1 MLLALAFDDVPDGI
15 LLAIIKLCVQTA
27 RLQVSRLISALLDQV
42 TQLPATVSSRAPR
55 ACFIT
60 VRRLLRRSV
69 VVIYS
74 LVACSEIGRTR
85 ASLPFAGLELFQ
97 RSVIVG

>member
-15 LLAIIKLCVQTA
+15 LLAVIKLCVQTT
-27 RLQVSRLISALLDQV
+27 RLQVSRLGSALLDQV
-42 TQLPATVSSRAPR
+42 TQLPAAVGSRAPR

-60 VRRLLRRSV
+60 VRRLLRHSV

-74 LVACSEIGRTR
+74 LVACCEI
-85 ASLPFAGLELFQ
+85 
-97 RSVIVG
+97 